1 MARSRKN
8 PMTSFR
14 SPALSAAGESLPRA
28 KPSGSS
34 REPFQTDPLPKKQSR
49 GFTLIELMIV
59 ISVILILVSVAL
71 PAYNQSIW
79 RARES
84 VLKQNL
90 FALRSVIS
98 QYTLDKQK
106 APQSLEDLVSAQY
119 FKQIP
124 IDPMTGRNDSWTVE
138 EETDTIMTV
147 DQKEPGIFDVHS
159 GSTAVGSDGTAYNTW

>member
-1 MARSRKN
+1 MARSRK
-8 PMTSFR
+8 
-14 SPALSAAGESLPRA
+14 
-28 KPSGSS
+28 
-34 REPFQTDPLPKKQSR
+34 KQEKSR

-106 APQSLEDLVSAQY
+106 APQSLQDLVTAGY
-119 FKQIP
+119 FKTIP
-124 IDPMTGRNDSWTVE
+124 NDPMTARNDTWTVE
-138 EETDTIMTV
+138 EETDTILTV
-147 DQKEPGIFDVHS
+147 DQQEPGIFDVHS
-159 GSTAVGSDGTAYNTW
+159 GSSAVGSDGTAYNTW